1 MFCRVMVC
9 DPEHRDIRLY
19 VLPYRRM
26 ILVNLSAHADAQIVQ
41 LVFDPAFM
49 PRILLS

>member
-1 MFCRVMVC
+1 MFCRVMVY

-26 ILVNLSAHADAQIVQ
+26 ILVNISAHSNAQIVQ
-41 LVFDPAFM
+41 LVFDPGF
-49 PRILLS
+49 ITD